1 MSSTEARLEVYLRSG
16 HKTVEGW
23 LLPGAV
29 ALLSRIDTIQGE
41 SGVKGS
47 VGEIGIHHGKLFILL
62 YLLCRGD
69 ERAVAIDLFEQ
80 QEKNLDRSGLGDEEK
95 FRRNLASHAGDDR
108 RLTLI
113 AGDSTALTPVQLLT
127 AGAGR
132 FRLFSVDGGH
142 TAQIAESDLALVSGV
157 LADGGVL
164 VLDDYFNEEWP
175 GVSEGTNRFFANRRA
190 NAKATVN
197 GSPLIPFAIGGNK
210 LLFTTDRAHADAY
223 VQHLLRTA
231 PRAALGS
238 RYGMHWKVTSLFG
251 YDVVTYRF
259 FVRGIR
265 QKLASLPFWSKVRD
279 TRLGETIRRVA
290 DRLS

>member
-1 MSSTEARLEVYLRSG
+1 MSSKESRLDAYLRG
-16 HKTVEGW
+16 GYKTVEGW
-23 LLPGAV
+23 LFPGAI
-29 ALLSRIDTIQGE
+29 ALLSSLESIQQELGLR
-41 SGVKGS
+41 GS

-62 YLLCRGD
+62 YLLCRED
-69 ERAVAIDLFEQ
+69 ERAVAVDLFEQ

-113 AGDSTALTPVQLLT
+113 AGDSTELTPPGLLA

-142 TAQIAESDLALVSGV
+142 TAQITESDLALVSGV
-157 LADGGVL
+157 LTDGGVL

-175 GVSEGTNRFFANRRA
+175 GVSEGTNRFFANRNA
-190 NAKATVN
+190 NAD
-197 GSPLIPFAIGGNK
+197 GSPLIPFAVGGNK
-210 LLFTTDRAHADAY
+210 LLFTTDRAHADSY
-223 VQHLLRTA
+223 VEHLLRTE

-238 RYGMHWKVTSLFG
+238 RFGCNRKMTNLFG
-251 YDVVTYRF
+251 YDVVSYRF

-265 QKLASLPFWSKVRD
+265 QRLASLPGWSKLRD
-279 TRLGETIRRVA
+279 TPIGETIRRVA